1 MKKKDFEMAVLYAES
16 ERENADLHCSFS
28 ALKRLCWKRQAEK
41 LAMNQRYSGVNSF
54 DDASIDVSDVLAIL
68 GVSDNPDLVGM
79 MAKYKEREVE
89 DDE

>member
-16 ERENADLHCSFS
+16 ERENAELHCSFS
-28 ALKRLCWKRQAEK
+28 ALKRICWKKQAEK
-41 LAMNQRYSGVNSF
+41 LELNQRYSGVNTF

-68 GVSDNPDLVGM
+68 GVSNNPDLGGM

>member
-28 ALKRLCWKRQAEK
+28 ALKRICWKKQAEK
-41 LAMNQRYSGVNSF
+41 LVLNQKYHYLNSF

-68 GVSDNPDLVGM
+68 GVSNNPDLVDL